1 MNDFRSRLLL
11 LIETM
16 GLNANKLSKEVG
28 GTTAKYYKL
37 LNGETEPNFST
48 VQAILETY
56 PRVSAEWLTRGKGD
70 IFTSGTDADT
80 ESVLDLKQKI
90 DILERE
96 LEREKAIV
104 NKFVG
109 KPETTT
115 EESLLVDE
123 ESEAF
128 GTFTEENFPE
138 GIIPFEGMILIAK
151 YRDANFIFPNC
162 SHN

>member
-109 KPETTT
+109 KPEATT
-115 EESLLVDE
+115 ESLLVDDE
-123 ESEAF
+123 TEAERASDI
-128 GTFTEENFPE
+128 FTTP
-138 GIIPFEGMILIAK
+138 PFKIGVIDTKSMWKLVEWYKVYFNPSL
-151 YRDANFIFPNC
+151 N
-162 SHN
+162 